1 MNRPDSTPENAPCQG
16 PFKGVSQESYKSY
29 RGPLKWLAR
38 RHSQVLEN
46 AYAAAQEI
54 RALEMKYGAG
64 QPVIDPEAV
73 GQTVYDYVRSLCDRQ
88 LLIVRNNLTQ
98 FKINSFLLAR
108 PIPPAA
114 SPNSQLPEIQDTDKL
129 DVVAD
134 SLAESVLANGSGNPA
149 AKNPADSIIA
159 KLTFI
164 ESVIGP
170 YRDPYVALNSP
181 VTAQQSTAS
190 FTQPLNVSKKIPN
203 TPERHKPGSHQS
215 NKRSDNRPDK
225 RTNPSVPTRPIF
237 DPSASGIASE
247 TTDPALQQVEIAATD
262 LARPGLLGSFSMNKQ
277 KTAQYEQ
284 QVVQELRQWRQQSR
298 QALRWIA
305 ILLVVP
311 ILVAV
316 LAKQLLFG
324 PVLGNYSDTN
334 PTKVQLNEEIRA
346 EFAANLAEFKSE
358 LEIRELLKLSPP
370 LDVEATRE
378 KLSEK
383 ASELWQEARNEELN
397 GLKNVLADSTA
408 TLAFIGLVFFT
419 RRRLTVIRSF
429 SNRAFLSLS
438 DPVKIFLFILVTDM
452 FVGFH
457 SAEGWD
463 AILSGLTHHFG
474 LPERPN
480 AIKLFIAT
488 VPVMMDSFIKFW
500 IFNYLTRFSPTSSA
514 IFERMNS

>member
-1 MNRPDSTPENAPCQG
+1 MRGNPLSKWPE
-16 PFKGVSQESYKSY
+16 
-29 RGPLKWLAR
+29 RWLER
-38 RHSQVLEN
+38 RHNRVLTN
-46 AYAAAQEI
+46 AYTAAQDI
-54 RALEMKYGAG
+54 RALENQYCAG
-64 QPVIDPEAV
+64 QPVIDPDAI
-73 GQTVYDYVRSLCDRQ
+73 GKTVYEYVRSLCDRK
-88 LLIVRNNLTQ
+88 LLIIRSNLTQ

-108 PIPPAA
+108 PAPQSA
-114 SPNSQLPEIQDTDKL
+114 SPKIEDTDTL
-129 DVVAD
+129 N
-134 SLAESVLANGSGNPA
+134 SLAGSVIANGTDPHSAENA
-149 AKNPADSIIA
+149 TTDATDSIIA
-159 KLTFI
+159 RLAFI
-164 ESVIGP
+164 ESVINP
-170 YRDPYVALNSP
+170 YRDPYAALRPPVSSKVAATDSSNSSQK
-181 VTAQQSTAS
+181 TAKRSVSPQPTSRQP
-190 FTQPLNVSKKIPN
+190 TQRPKPLNDPLAAN
-203 TPERHKPGSHQS
+203 
-215 NKRSDNRPDK
+215 RSLADL
-225 RTNPSVPTRPIF
+225 
-237 DPSASGIASE
+237 SASGIASQ
-247 TTDPALQQVEIAATD
+247 TTDPTLQQVEIAATD
-262 LARPGLLGSFSMNKQ
+262 LARPGLLGGLSMNKQ

-298 QALRWIA
+298 RALRWLV
-305 ILLVVP
+305 ILLLVP

-316 LAKQLLFG
+316 LAKQLVFG
-324 PVLGNYSDTN
+324 PMLGNYSDTN

-383 ASELWQEARNEELN
+383 ASELWQEARDEELN
-397 GLKNVLADSTA
+397 GLKNVLADTTA
-408 TLAFIGLVFFT
+408 TLAFIGLVFFN
-419 RRRLTVIRSF
+419 RQRLTVIRAF

-438 DPVKIFLFILVTDM
+438 DPVKIFFFILVTDM

-474 LPERPN
+474 LPENQN

-514 IFERMNS
+514 IFERMNT